1 MTFFSRNRSIQFSC
15 FLRWEWDGS
24 GWLGVILYHRK
35 PTVGRTFFFLPFPTM
50 VLSIHFLNF
59 FLHMVMFVKG
69 VLSHSRIFYS
79 YVDVTITDGLQI
91 FFIPTRHSW
100 QLSSEVSLPCL
111 INLDTGYPIIW
122 PSVST
127 IDAPN
132 CFLAFS
138 GGALTACF
146 YDFCR
151 DQGSNSDHPYARRT
165 QYHGGCTC

>member
-24 GWLGVILYHRK
+24 GWLGVLLYHRK
-35 PTVGRTFFFLPFPTM
+35 PTVGRTFFLAVSDDGTFHPFSEFLFAHGDVCLRGFIP
-50 VLSIHFLNF
+50 LQNFLLICRRHHHWRVAN
-59 FLHMVMFVKG
+59 
-69 VLSHSRIFYS
+69 
-79 YVDVTITDGLQI
+79 

-111 INLDTGYPIIW
+111 ITLDTGYPIIW